1 MVCGM
6 WLGVTLQG
14 SIAYPLAGL
23 AKVICKCSD
32 RKCPMINTPPRV
44 TITREARIRKSSI
57 KATGRTWN
65 FPLDVVV
72 DLPKYIRNLFT
83 FTYIYI
89 QYIHETTHKSGLT
102 MLPVLKSMKNM
113 TSVVSK
119 VEMLGGYEENS
130 WRDHGDDSLWFVSTR
145 LLYSQLLMSVLQAFF
160 KIISYKGKDS
170 VAKIGTHCIPTFAD
184 RCMNIWVNYNNLRK
198 PQKI

>member
-1 MVCGM
+1 M
-6 WLGVTLQG
+6 
-14 SIAYPLAGL
+14 
-23 AKVICKCSD
+23 
-32 RKCPMINTPPRV
+32 
-44 TITREARIRKSSI
+44 
-57 KATGRTWN
+57 
-65 FPLDVVV
+65 

-130 WRDHGDDSLWFVSTR
+130 WRDHGDDSL
-145 LLYSQLLMSVLQAFF
+145 
-160 KIISYKGKDS
+160 
-170 VAKIGTHCIPTFAD
+170 
-184 RCMNIWVNYNNLRK
+184 
-198 PQKI
+198 